1 MHRAVYMCSSKHVG
15 GGAGLPHVLAA
26 WGGGVG
32 GCRRERVKD
41 SCPNAGKGLLAI
53 PCRRA
58 GPDMAPAVP
67 RLPHEPPHGKAGL
80 LYQQTA

>member
-1 MHRAVYMCSSKHVG
+1 M
-15 GGAGLPHVLAA
+15 
-26 WGGGVG
+26 
-32 GCRRERVKD
+32 KD